1 LDRHAVTSYGYVLP
15 ADSSQLAPSQP
26 VGSPGSTIPSLPF
39 PSVFP
44 CFHGPQDITQASKY
58 ANLAV
63 KHDRYNA
70 KALVNMGNVLL
81 ERGDLERA
89 KELYLEAI
97 GVEADCVEAIF
108 NLGLVRR
115 GVSGCAFGCAIA
127 AILHA
132 STAVTAGLRQGLAAL
147 LVCA

>member
-1 LDRHAVTSYGYVLP
+1 MRWLSGQHSGQKHCLR
-15 ADSSQLAPSQP
+15 
-26 VGSPGSTIPSLPF
+26 IPPRSLPF
-39 PSVFP
+39 TLSPPRASPVPSVCP
-44 CFHGPQDITQASKY
+44 RFHGLQDITQASKY
-58 ANLAV
+58 ANLTV

-115 GVSGCAFGCAIA
+115 RVSGRAFAWAMA
-127 AILHA
+127 ALLYA
-132 STAVTAGLRQGLAAL
+132 STAVTASLHQGHAAL